1 MRKKK
6 ILVYIIFFFI
16 WILSNKVGF
25 AAVVTG
31 RVVDIY
37 TQAPIVG
44 AEINISGTAYKAQ
57 TSQNGYFSIVTSDQT
72 NSSDYFYIASIENL
86 LIWQAKNPLTLDIYS
101 ILGQKIYIKSKT
113 ILGSGEL
120 NLEVLKNG
128 IYLLNYMVNG
138 NRESVKFIKTAKGL
152 IFPIQG
158 TSENKGN
165 QDEMA
170 IDSLEIKLEGYYSH
184 KFRIQS
190 EQTNYEL
197 LKIHYN
203 SISYLN
209 KLPYPEAFNMLQNI
223 PFNPNFGEVE
233 SVKVLYSIPDQQI
246 YYMNS
251 SRFFVHYDFAAEIL
265 GYYKGHYAFN
275 IEQYKNNKNRIYYLG
290 YLNHFKSSD
299 IYTLEFF
306 SGDEISCDGLLEMY
320 NKIAETSYIGH
331 RLRFYP
337 NNGRWDICNQ
347 LPKITSAELYEGQ
360 NYQPLNPGENFGYLK
375 KVEIDQIGET
385 YLGRHAMVLLN
396 GIPNDISVVAG
407 VITTDFQTPLS
418 HINVLSHN
426 RGTPNMAL
434 RDGWTNQK
442 LNGFLDQ
449 LVYLKV
455 TLDSFYIREAT
466 ITEAERFWA
475 LKEPTQFQKL
485 KIDTITS
492 GLVNLRTAD
501 HSWVSTIGGKAS
513 NFAELMTVTFAGQP
527 IPLPEG
533 AFAIPIS
540 YYWNHLKTN
549 KIDVYLKEMLANS
562 EFKTNNATKILMLTN
577 LQNLIKSYPVDTNL
591 VKLIKDKVET
601 IGGFTNIRFRSS
613 TNAEDI
619 EGFNGAGLY
628 SSYTA
633 IKDDTKKTIETAIRK
648 VWASLWNLKAF
659 EEREYFKIDQLNV
672 GMAILVHR
680 SFPTEE
686 ANGVVITEN
695 LFNIYNPG
703 ITINVQVGEMSI
715 VIPENN
721 YLPDQII
728 YYSFEDQF
736 PDSYNYIGHS
746 TVPGMEGK
754 TVMTPQELK
763 ILNNYCMAIHNHY
776 CQLYSVCKTMDIEFK
791 VDLING
797 QRKIYIKQ
805 ARLY

>member
-1 MRKKK
+1 MKKA
-6 ILVYIIFFFI
+6 LVYIISAFI
-16 WILSNKVGF
+16 GMLLSMENF
-25 AAVVTG
+25 AALITG
-31 RVVDIY
+31 KVVDIY

-44 AEINISGTAYKAQ
+44 AKINIPGTEYKT
-57 TSQNGYFSIVTSDQT
+57 TSSQDGYFSLVTFEDD
-72 NSSDYFYIASIENL
+72 NSSDYFHIAGIENL
-86 LIWQAKNPLTLDIYS
+86 LIWQTKNPLALEIYS

-113 ILGSGEL
+113 VEGSGEL
-120 NLEVLKNG
+120 NLQFLTNG
-128 IYLLNYMVNG
+128 IYVLHYRVNG
-138 NRESVKFIKTAKGL
+138 NHKSVKFIKTAKGL
-152 IFPIQG
+152 AFPEQRPSDG
-158 TSENKGN
+158 NGN
-165 QDEMA
+165 QIE
-170 IDSLEIKLEGYYSH
+170 IDSLEIKFDGYYSQ
-184 KFRIQS
+184 KFVIQE
-190 EQTNYEL
+190 EQANYEL
-197 LKIHYN
+197 LKTHYN

-209 KLPYPEAFNMLQNI
+209 KLPSPEAFNMLQNI

-233 SVKVLYSIPDQQI
+233 SVKILYSIPDKQI

-251 SRFFVHYDFAAEIL
+251 SEFFIHYDFAAEIL
-265 GYYKGHYAFN
+265 NYSKGHDWFN
-275 IEQYKNNKNRIYYLG
+275 IEQYKNNKNRIFYLG

-306 SGDEISCDGLLEMY
+306 SGDEITCEGVEELY
-320 NKIAETSYIGH
+320 NKISGTSYIGDK
-331 RLRFYP
+331 LRFYP
-337 NNGRWDICNQ
+337 NNAKWDICNTI
-347 LPKITSAELYEGQ
+347 LKITSAELYKGQ

-375 KVEIDQIGET
+375 KVEIDQVGTT
-385 YLGRHAMVLLN
+385 YLGRHDLVLLN

-407 VITTDFQTPLS
+407 IITTDFQTPLS

-434 RDGWTNQK
+434 RDGWTNPK
-442 LNGFLDQ
+442 LNAFLDQ

-466 ITEAERFWA
+466 ITEAESFWA
-475 LKEPTQFQKL
+475 IKEPTKFQKL
-485 KIDTITS
+485 KIDTVTT
-492 GLVNLRTAD
+492 GLVNLNAAD
-501 HSWVSTIGGKAS
+501 HRWVSTIGGKTA
-513 NFAELMTVTFAGQP
+513 NFAELMKVTFANQP

-540 YYWNHLKTN
+540 YYWNHIKSNQIDIFLKQ
-549 KIDVYLKEMLANS
+549 MLANP
-562 EFKTNNATKILMLTN
+562 EFKTNHGTRILMLTN
-577 LQNLIKSYPVDTNL
+577 LQNLIKDCPLDANL
-591 VKLIKDKVET
+591 VKLISDKIET
-601 IGGFTNIRFRSS
+601 INGFTNIRFRSS

-628 SSYTA
+628 NSYTA
-633 IKDDTKKTIETAIRK
+633 IKGDNKKTIENAIRK

-695 LFNIYNPG
+695 LFNRYNPG

-728 YYSFEDQF
+728 YYAFEDQF
-736 PDSYNYIGHS
+736 PESYNYIGHT

-754 TVMTPQELK
+754 TVLTPQELK
-763 ILNNYCMAIHNHY
+763 TLNNYCMAIHNHY
-776 CQLYSVCKTMDIEFK
+776 CRLNFECKTLDIEFK
-791 VDLING
+791 VDIING

>member
-1 MRKKK
+1 MKKVL
-6 ILVYIIFFFI
+6 IYLIFPLI
-16 WILSNKVGF
+16 WILTIKTGYSGVI
-25 AAVVTG
+25 TG

-37 TQAPIVG
+37 TQTPIHD
-44 AEINISGTAYKAQ
+44 AKINIPGTEYK
-57 TSQNGYFSIVTSDQT
+57 TKSSLNGYFSIITSGDT
-72 NSSDYFYIASIENL
+72 DSDDYFHIAGIENRL
-86 LIWQAKNPLTLDIYS
+86 VWQTKNPLTLDIYS
-101 ILGQKIYIKSKT
+101 IMGQKIFIPNKT
-113 ILGSGEL
+113 IEGTGEL
-120 NLEVLKNG
+120 NLERLANG
-128 IYLLNYMVNG
+128 VYLLNYQING
-138 NRESVKFIKTAKGL
+138 KSIGVKFMKTAKEL
-152 IFPIQG
+152 IFPKQG
-158 TSENKGN
+158 PLVTGN
-165 QDEMA
+165 NQIESVN
-170 IDSLEIKLEGYYSH
+170 DSLEIEFNGYYSQ
-184 KFRIQS
+184 KFKIHP

-197 LKIHYN
+197 LRTHYT
-203 SISYLN
+203 SISHLN
-209 KLPYPEAFNMLQNI
+209 KLPGPEAFNMLQSL
-223 PFNPNFGEVE
+223 PFTPAFGEVQ
-233 SVKVLYSIPDQQI
+233 SVKIIYSIRDKQI

-251 SRFFVHYDFAAEIL
+251 SEFLIHYDFAAEIL
-265 GYYKGHYAFN
+265 AYSKGHYLFN
-275 IEQYKNNKNRIYYLG
+275 MEQYKNNKNRIYYSA

-299 IYTLEFF
+299 RYTLEFF
-306 SGDEISCDGLLEMY
+306 SGDEITCEAVLELY
-320 NKIAETSYIGH
+320 NKIKETSYIGDK
-331 RLRFYP
+331 LRFYA
-337 NNGRWDICNQ
+337 NNPKWDSCITVSH
-347 LPKITSAELYEGQ
+347 ITSDELYKGQ
-360 NYQPLNPGENFGYLK
+360 NYQALNPGENFGYLK

-385 YLGRHAMVLLN
+385 YLGRHVLVLLN

-407 VITTDFQTPLS
+407 IITTDFQTPLS

-434 RDGWTNQK
+434 RDGWTNPK
-442 LNGFLDQ
+442 LNDFLDQ

-466 ITEAERFWA
+466 ITEAENFWA
-475 LKEPTQFQKL
+475 LKEPAKFQKL
-485 KIDTITS
+485 KIDTLTT
-492 GLVNLRTAD
+492 GLVNLKTAD
-501 HSWVSTIGGKAS
+501 LSRVSAIGGKAA
-513 NFAELMTVTFAGQP
+513 NFAELMKVTFTNQS

-540 YYWNHLKTN
+540 YYWNHLKSN
-549 KIDVYLKEMLANS
+549 KIDVYLKEMLDNP
-562 EFKTNNATKILMLTN
+562 EFKTNSAIRILMLTN

-591 VKLIKDKVET
+591 LKLIEDKIET
-601 IGGFTNIRFRSS
+601 INGFTNIRFRSS

-633 IKDDTKKTIETAIRK
+633 IKGDTKKTIETAIRK

-672 GMAILVHR
+672 GMAVLVHR
-680 SFPTEE
+680 SFPAEE

-695 LFNIYNPG
+695 LFNRYNPG
-703 ITINVQVGEMSI
+703 ITINVQFGEMSI

-736 PDSYNYIGHS
+736 PDSYNYISHT

-763 ILNNYCMAIHNHY
+763 TLHDYCSAIQSHY
-776 CQLYSVCKTMDIEFK
+776 CQLNDECKTLDIEFK
-791 VDLING
+791 VDRVNG